1 MNFYP
6 VGPTSPVYTVSS
18 ASGSDSVSDCIYQ
31 LESQTSA
38 SDILPSVASDVKVE
52 PIPTIAPS
60 LIDVSNGVP
69 KYIPG
74 YDLPVVKPEYAAG
87 SVIERR
93 FDPDFV
99 PPPYYPAVDSF
110 TVENTFFYDLNHEF
124 AYQHQCIRVAQKNLD
139 VARRLLA
146 YRIAARLYPVLM
158 AISAEDTRQHTI
170 QSYIATHL
178 HDTHVSQ
185 DARLLILIN
194 NYFNT
199 MLREGLPSHLAATE
213 IFI

>member
-38 SDILPSVASDVKVE
+38 SYILPSVASDVKVE

-69 KYIPG
+69 KYIPR

-99 PPPYYPAVDSF
+99 PLPYYPAVDLF
-110 TVENTFFYDLNHEF
+110 AVENTFFYDLNHEF
-124 AYQHQCIRVAQKNLD
+124 AYQHQCIRVVQKYLD
-139 VARRLLA
+139 
-146 YRIAARLYPVLM
+146 IAAHLYPVLM

-199 MLREGLPSHLAATE
+199 MLREGLPPHLAATE